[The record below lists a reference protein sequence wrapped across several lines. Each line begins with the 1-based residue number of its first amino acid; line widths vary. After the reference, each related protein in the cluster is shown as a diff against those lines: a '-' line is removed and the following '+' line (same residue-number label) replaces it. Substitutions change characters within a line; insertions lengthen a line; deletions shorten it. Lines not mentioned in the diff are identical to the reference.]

1 MALTISKRCMAIAP
15 SVTLAIDTK
24 AKEMKAQGV
33 DVIGFGVG
41 EPDFDTPEYIC
52 KAAKE
57 AIDAGMTR
65 YTPVA
70 GTMALRKAIAAK
82 LKKDN
87 GLDYDPTQIIASNGA
102 KQSLYNALA
111 AILDPGD
118 EVLIPAPAWVSYPE
132 MVGMVDGVPVLVEGE
147 EKNGFL
153 VTIEQ
158 LRAAVTPRTKAIIL
172 NSPNNPTG
180 NVCPKKLLE
189 QIAAL
194 AVEKQL
200 YVISDEIYE
209 KLIYDGNVHI
219 SIASLGEEIKSQTIV
234 VNGVSKSYAMTGW
247 RIGYAAGPIDVIKA
261 MTRFQSHAT
270 SNPNSIA
277 QAAAATALENG
288 EKQIAAM
295 VAEFSVR
302 RDMTYELING
312 IKGLSVVKP
321 EGAFYALVNIS
332 GVIGK
337 KYNGRVID
345 GSGAFSEMLLESV
358 KVAVTPGK
366 AFGSDCHV
374 RLSYAT
380 SRENIKEG
388 LKRIAD
394 FVSALT
400 D

>member
-1 MALTISKRCMAIAP
+1 MGKIERIGALERQYVLEALDGQFQSGSSYRFVTRLEKEFAEKFQVKHAIAM
-15 SVTLAIDTK
+15 VNGTATLHA
-24 AKEMKAQGV
+24 ALEAA
-33 DVIGFGVG
+33 GVG
-41 EPDFDTPEYIC
+41 
-52 KAAKE
+52 
-57 AIDAGMTR
+57 M
-65 YTPVA
+65 
-70 GTMALRKAIAAK
+70 
-82 LKKDN
+82 
-87 GLDYDPTQIIASNGA
+87 
-102 KQSLYNALA
+102 
-111 AILDPGD
+111 GD
-118 EVLIPAPAWVSYPE
+118 EVICPPLTMSSTSLAVLHANAIPVFADVDPDTFLISPE
-132 MVGMVDGVPVLVEGE
+132 SV
-147 EKNGFL
+147 KKQ
-153 VTIEQ
+153 I
-158 LRAAVTPRTKAIIL
+158 TPRTKAIIL

-219 SIASLGEEIKSQTIV
+219 SIASLGEEIKKQTIV

-302 RDMTYELING
+302 RDMMFELING

-321 EGAFYALVNIS
+321 EGAFYALMNIS

-345 GSGAFSEMLLESV
+345 GSGAFSEMLLESF